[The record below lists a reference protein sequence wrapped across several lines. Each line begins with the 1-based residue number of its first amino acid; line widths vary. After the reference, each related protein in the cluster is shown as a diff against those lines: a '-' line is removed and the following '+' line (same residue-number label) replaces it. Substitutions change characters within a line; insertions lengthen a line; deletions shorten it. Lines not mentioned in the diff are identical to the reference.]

1 MVRRFC
7 WPEKVTPTQL
17 GESLM
22 TLRVTGYVA
31 LLVTVFA
38 CSAYAQDK
46 ADEKAP
52 LAPNLLLL

>member
-1 MVRRFC
+1 
-7 WPEKVTPTQL
+7 
-17 GESLM
+17 M

-52 LAPNLLLL
+52 FPFQEAPEKKDWKWEDSSEAGH

>member
-1 MVRRFC
+1 M
-7 WPEKVTPTQL
+7 TPTQL

>member
-7 WPEKVTPTQL
+7 WPEKVTPTL
-17 GESLM
+17 FGESRM
-22 TLRVTGYVA
+22 TLRATGYMT
-31 LLVTVFA
+31 LLVSVFA
-38 CSAYAQDK
+38 YSAYAQDK